1 MNKYIFS
8 LICFFFMM
16 ALPMNA
22 QSESSTKVYDVVDE
36 MPSFPGGQNC
46 LMTFIAQNMVYPVKA
61 QENGVQGRV
70 IISFVVETD
79 GSIIDVKVARS
90 VDPYLDRE
98 AMRVVKAM
106 PKWTPGKK
114 DGKPV
119 RVKYTVPMVFRCK
132 QITFR

>member
-1 MNKYIFS
+1 MKRFFGF
-8 LICFFFMM
+8 ICFLFMM

-36 MPSFPGGQNC
+36 IPSFPGGQNA
-46 LMTFIAQNMVYPVKA
+46 LMTFLAQNMVYPVKA

-70 IISFVVETD
+70 IVSFVVETD
-79 GSIIDVKVARS
+79 GSITAVKVARS

-119 RVKYTVPMVFRCK
+119 RVKYTIPVVFRL
-132 QITFR
+132 Q

>member
-8 LICFFFMM
+8 LICFLFMM

-22 QSESSTKVYDVVDE
+22 QSESSTKVYDEVDE
-36 MPSFPGGQNC
+36 MPSFPGGLNG
-46 LMTFIAQNMVYPVKA
+46 LITFLSQNMVYPVTA

-70 IISFVVETD
+70 IVSFVVETD
-79 GSIIDVKVARS
+79 GSITDVKVARS
-90 VDPYLDRE
+90 VDPSLDRE

-119 RVKYTVPMVFRCK
+119 RVKYTVPMVFH
-132 QITFR
+132 F

>member
-22 QSESSTKVYDVVDE
+22 QSESSTKVYDEADE
-36 MPSFPGGQNC
+36 MPSFPGGLNG
-46 LMTFIAQNMVYPVKA
+46 LMTFLAQNTKYPVKA

-70 IISFVVETD
+70 TVSFVVETD
-79 GSIIDVKVARS
+79 GSITDVKVARS

-119 RVKYTVPMVFRCK
+119 RVKYTVPMVFH
-132 QITFR
+132 F

>member
-8 LICFFFMM
+8 LICFLFMM

-22 QSESSTKVYDVVDE
+22 QSESSTKVYDAVDE
-36 MPSFPGGQNC
+36 MPSFPGGLNG
-46 LMTFIAQNMVYPVKA
+46 LMTFLAQNMVYPVTA

-70 IISFVVETD
+70 IVSFVVETD
-79 GSIIDVKVARS
+79 GSITDVKVARS
-90 VDPYLDRE
+90 VDPFLDRE
-98 AMRVVKAM
+98 AMRIVKAM

-119 RVKYTVPMVFRCK
+119 RVKYTVPVVFRL
-132 QITFR
+132 Q

>member
-8 LICFFFMM
+8 LICFLFMM

-22 QSESSTKVYDVVDE
+22 QSESSTKVYDDVDE
-36 MPSFPGGQNC
+36 MPSFPGGNYG
-46 LMTFIAQNMVYPVKA
+46 LMTFLAQNMLYPVTA

-79 GSIIDVKVARS
+79 GSITDVKVARS
-90 VDPYLDRE
+90 VDPSLDRE

-114 DGKPV
+114 DGEPV
-119 RVKYTVPMVFRCK
+119 RVKYTTPVVFRL
-132 QITFR
+132 Q

>member
-8 LICFFFMM
+8 LICFLFMM

-22 QSESSTKVYDVVDE
+22 QSESSTKVYDEVDE
-36 MPSFPGGQNC
+36 MPSFPGGLNG
-46 LMTFIAQNMVYPVKA
+46 LMTFLSQNMVYPVTA

-70 IISFVVETD
+70 IVSFVVETD
-79 GSIIDVKVARS
+79 GSITDVKVARS
-90 VDPYLDRE
+90 VDPFLDRE
-98 AMRVVKAM
+98 AMRIVKAM

-119 RVKYTVPMVFRCK
+119 RVKYTVPVVFRL
-132 QITFR
+132 Q

>member
-8 LICFFFMM
+8 LICFLFMM

-22 QSESSTKVYDVVDE
+22 QSESSTKVYDEVDE
-36 MPSFPGGQNC
+36 MPSFPGGLNG
-46 LMTFIAQNMVYPVKA
+46 LMTFLSQNMVYPVTA

-70 IISFVVETD
+70 TVSFVVETD
-79 GSIIDVKVARS
+79 GSITDVKVARS
-90 VDPYLDRE
+90 VDPSLDRE

-119 RVKYTVPMVFRCK
+119 RVKYTVPMVFH
-132 QITFR
+132 F

>member
-8 LICFFFMM
+8 LICFLFMM

-22 QSESSTKVYDVVDE
+22 QSESSTKVYDAVDE
-36 MPSFPGGQNC
+36 MPSFPGGLNG
-46 LMTFIAQNMVYPVKA
+46 LMTFLSQNMVYPVTA

-70 IISFVVETD
+70 TVSFVVETD
-79 GSIIDVKVARS
+79 GSITDVKVARS
-90 VDPYLDRE
+90 VDPFLDRE
-98 AMRVVKAM
+98 AMRIVKAM

-119 RVKYTVPMVFRCK
+119 RVKYTVPVVFRL
-132 QITFR
+132 Q

>member
-8 LICFFFMM
+8 LICFLFMM

-22 QSESSTKVYDVVDE
+22 QSESSTKVYDAVDE
-36 MPSFPGGQNC
+36 MPSFPGGLNG
-46 LMTFIAQNMVYPVKA
+46 LMTFLAQNMVYPVTA

-70 IISFVVETD
+70 TVSFVVETD
-79 GSIIDVKVARS
+79 GSITDVKVARS
-90 VDPYLDRE
+90 VDPSLDRE

-119 RVKYTVPMVFRCK
+119 RVKYTTPVVFRL
-132 QITFR
+132 Q

>member
-8 LICFFFMM
+8 LICFLFMM

-22 QSESSTKVYDVVDE
+22 QSESSTKVYDEVDE
-36 MPSFPGGQNC
+36 MPSFPGGLNG
-46 LMTFIAQNMVYPVKA
+46 LMTFLSQNMVYPVTA

-70 IISFVVETD
+70 IVSFVVETD
-79 GSIIDVKVARS
+79 GSITDVKVARS
-90 VDPYLDRE
+90 VDPSLDRE

-114 DGKPV
+114 MGNL
-119 RVKYTVPMVFRCK
+119 YE
-132 QITFR
+132 